1 MLFTLDYLILRRV
14 NKLIFLKDCIT
25 HNRHS
30 PNSYLYYIQILIQ
43 VTSSCNNY
51 MQIIT
56 ILSVTYKEG
65 EWKQSIPKARVE
77 RESEPFPYSMNVCG
91 DTFPCSMCFS
101 LFYIS
106 MSVTYYMAHLI
117 TISALWEEGSG
128 VSFFGRKGCMCWPPE
143 GLWRKVVSSPQTIR
157 THFLLIRKP
166 SWP

>member
-1 MLFTLDYLILRRV
+1 MTLFTLDYLRLRRV
-14 NKLIFLKDCIT
+14 NKWIFLKDCTT

-65 EWKQSIPKARVE
+65 EWKQSIPKAKVE
-77 RESEPFPYSMNVCG
+77 RESEPFTYSVIMC
-91 DTFPCSMCFS
+91 DDIFSCSMCFS

-106 MSVTYYMAHLI
+106 IYVICYMAHPT
-117 TISALWEEGSG
+117 TISVLWDICPLRGRFRCFIFWQKKVHVLATRGTIEEGGKLS
-128 VSFFGRKGCMCWPPE
+128 
-143 GLWRKVVSSPQTIR
+143 TDN
-157 THFLLIRKP
+157 
-166 SWP
+166 